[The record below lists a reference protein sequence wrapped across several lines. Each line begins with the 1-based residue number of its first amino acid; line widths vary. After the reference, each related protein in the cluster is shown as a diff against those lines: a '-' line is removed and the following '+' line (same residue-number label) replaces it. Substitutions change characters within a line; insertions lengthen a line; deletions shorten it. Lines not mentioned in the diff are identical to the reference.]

1 MYKIILPNFQGPFDL
16 LLYFIKRSEL
26 NIYDIP
32 IAKLADEF
40 LNYIKFMKHFDIE
53 VAGEFIVMAANLIY
67 IKTQMLLP
75 RQKSDDGEELED
87 PREQL
92 VQNILEY
99 VQFKEAAKNLN
110 TMVNQRKFMLNR
122 GNLSAEYVQANIDI
136 VYKNSTLFDILKSFA
151 RAIQRNLYKEE
162 NVHVIEIESVNIEEK
177 KVLIK
182 KLIQDKKRITFNEI
196 TKNISKLHI
205 VVTFLAM
212 LELMK
217 NGFIFITQEDIFG
230 DIIISEVSNIDNKE

>member
-212 LELMK
+212 LDLMK

>member
-162 NVHVIEIESVNIEEK
+162 NVHVIEIEAVNIEEK

>member
-1 MYKIILPNFQGPFDL
+1 
-16 LLYFIKRSEL
+16 
-26 NIYDIP
+26 
-32 IAKLADEF
+32 
-40 LNYIKFMKHFDIE
+40 
-53 VAGEFIVMAANLIY
+53 
-67 IKTQMLLP
+67 
-75 RQKSDDGEELED
+75 
-87 PREQL
+87 
-92 VQNILEY
+92 
-99 VQFKEAAKNLN
+99 
-110 TMVNQRKFMLNR
+110 MVNQRKFMLNR

-182 KLIQDKKRITFNEI
+182 KLIQDKKRITFNEL
-196 TKNISKLHI
+196 TKNIPKLHI

-212 LELMK
+212 LDLMK

>member
-182 KLIQDKKRITFNEI
+182 KLIQDKKRITFNEL
-196 TKNISKLHI
+196 TKNIPKLHI

-212 LELMK
+212 LDLMK